1 MSIFAGKPFKM
12 RKKGLINN
20 HKVLLENM
28 SYLTV
33 LEVFIL
39 IAPLITYPYLVRIL
53 GMEIYGMVI
62 TAQALASYAS
72 KIIDFGSNRVCAKHV
87 SINRDDANKLSEI
100 VNSVLFVR
108 LCLCVIC
115 LLVYIAIVIVVPIYR
130 AYWLLFLLSYGM
142 TLNEVLFPQY
152 FFQGVEKMKYSS
164 LINIGVKS
172 LFIALIFIFVKS
184 REDYCIVPLFFSIG
198 YAIAGVVS
206 MYIVYR
212 RMGLSFYFPKRQ
224 QMMIYVKDSSAI
236 FATDMICLV
245 KDKLSYFL
253 LGAYSGMSNVVVYD
267 MGLKINTL
275 LAKPVQIISMA
286 LFPRSAK
293 TRNIVQLRNII
304 LFIAILT
311 ISLVVVTNI
320 CLSWIVQFF
329 IHEQIDLLPL
339 RLFSLAPIFL
349 SVSSFM
355 ASNILVAWGYN
366 RYVLYSIIITT
377 STYVLSL
384 IVMLLTHK
392 MGSIYSFVHLAL
404 ISYFAEFV
412 YRMLIGNRVM
422 NIEEMNHNEKN

>member
-1 MSIFAGKPFKM
+1 MVIK
-12 RKKGLINN
+12 RLIGG

-28 SYLTV
+28 SYLTA

-39 IAPLITYPYLVRIL
+39 IAPLITYPYLVRTL
-53 GMEIYGMVI
+53 GMDMYGMVI

-87 SINRDDANKLSEI
+87 SINRDDKNKLSEI

-108 LCLCVIC
+108 SSLCVIC
-115 LLVYIAIVIVVPIYR
+115 LLIYMAIVMVVPIYR
-130 AYWLLFLLSYGM
+130 VHWQLFLLSYGM

-164 LINIGVKS
+164 LISIGVKI
-172 LFIALIFIFVKS
+172 LFIAMIFIFVTS
-184 REDYCIVPLFFSIG
+184 REDYCLVPLFYTIG
-198 YAIAGVVS
+198 YTIAGMIS
-206 MYIVYR
+206 MYIVYKG
-212 RMGLSFYFPKRQ
+212 MGLSFYVPRKQ

-236 FATDMICLV
+236 FATDLICLV

-253 LGAYSGMSNVVVYD
+253 LGAYSGMSSVVVYD
-267 MGLKINTL
+267 VGLKINTL

-293 TRNIVQLRNII
+293 TKNIIQLRKII
-304 LFIAILT
+304 IFVAALT
-311 ISLVVVTNI
+311 IFLVIVTNI
-320 CLSWIVQFF
+320 CLPWIVQIF
-329 IHEQIDLLPL
+329 IQEQIDLLPL

-366 RYVLYSIIITT
+366 KYVLYSIVITT
-377 STYVLSL
+377 ATYVLAL
-384 IVMLLTHK
+384 IVMLLTHQ
-392 MGSIYSFVHLAL
+392 MGSIYAFVHLAL

-412 YRMLIGNRVM
+412 YRMIIGNRVM
-422 NIEEMNHNEKN
+422 TKEEKLHNEKN